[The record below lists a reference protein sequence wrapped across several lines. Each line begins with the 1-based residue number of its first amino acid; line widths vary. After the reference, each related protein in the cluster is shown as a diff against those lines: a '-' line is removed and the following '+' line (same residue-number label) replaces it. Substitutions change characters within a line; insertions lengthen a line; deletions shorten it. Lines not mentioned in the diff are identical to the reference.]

1 LLVYSIVAYS
11 KESRMTIVADTP
23 ATVLPT
29 GTWSIDPVWSALGF
43 EVKKIGLVAIKGR
56 ALGFSGT
63 IRGGAEPSIEG
74 VVDVRTITTFDETRD
89 GHLQSPDFFDSER
102 FPALR
107 FESTSVA
114 LRNDE
119 LVVEGDLTIKGITRP
134 VELTGTYLGE
144 AVDVGGNDRIA
155 VELTGTVDR
164 TEFDLVWNAPVPGGN
179 LMLPNDV
186 SLHATFA
193 AVRAA

>member
-1 LLVYSIVAYS
+1 
-11 KESRMTIVADTP
+11 MTIVADTP
-23 ATVLPT
+23 VTVIPS
-29 GTWSIDPVWSALGF
+29 GTWSIDPVWSALEF

-63 IRGGAEPSIEG
+63 IRGGADASIEG
-74 VVDVRTITTFDETRD
+74 LVDTRTITTFDETRD

-102 FPALR
+102 FPELR
-107 FESTSVA
+107 FESTAVA
-114 LRNDE
+114 LRGDE

-134 VELTGTYLGE
+134 VELTGEYLGE

-155 VELTGTVDR
+155 VELAGTVDR

-179 LMLPNDV
+179 LMLPSDV